1 METVAE
7 KNIKCYPIWSESNL
21 AFLSLAIISYV
32 ANDGAFLSQ
41 MILAKFSNFM
51 VPEMLENDRA
61 WNLTGSDKSAFI
73 PIESNSFG
81 KWIAKDQ
88 SIISI
93 KNWTSDVG
101 YIFIHRSVVNLLIPV
116 GPSAFHGSIV
126 VHIPFQRW
134 DFLSSSGFTKIHR
147 VSCLDGRRC
156 FHDPSFRRGYI
167 SYLF

>member
-1 METVAE
+1 MKWIQPGFPFFGHHLICCERW
-7 KNIKCYPIWSESNL
+7 C
-21 AFLSLAIISYV
+21 ISV
-32 ANDGAFLSQ
+32 SSDPKKSV
-41 MILAKFSNFM
+41 KFDK
-51 VPEMLENDRA
+51 VPEMFENDRA

-81 KWIAKDQ
+81 KWIAKDT

-93 KNWTSDVG
+93 TKWTSDVG
-101 YIFIHRSVVNLLIPV
+101 YFFIHRPVVNLVIPV

-126 VHIPFQRW
+126 VHITLKSW
-134 DFLSSSGFTKIHR
+134 NFLSSSGFTKIHR